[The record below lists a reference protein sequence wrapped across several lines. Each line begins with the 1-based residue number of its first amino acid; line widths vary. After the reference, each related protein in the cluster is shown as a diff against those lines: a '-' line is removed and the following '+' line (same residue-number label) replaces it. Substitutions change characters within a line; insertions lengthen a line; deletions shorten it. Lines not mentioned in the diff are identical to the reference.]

1 MTVREDF
8 DLMRLQQCPMPS
20 VLQSK
25 ADIVNSGP
33 FGTVGG
39 LEKDGLIILKLAV
52 RKK

>member
-8 DLMRLQQCPMPS
+8 DLIRLQQCPIPS

-33 FGTVGG
+33 LGTVGG
-39 LEKDGLIILKLAV
+39 LRKDRFIILKLV
-52 RKK
+52 VKKK